1 MPNHP
6 PVLPPSALDRNLAL
20 ECARVTEASALAAA
34 GLMGRGDDK
43 AADEAACAAMR
54 QALNGLQMNGVIVNG
69 EGEDSDQPLHSG
81 ERVGKGDGGPRVDI
95 VLAAL
100 EGRTVC
106 AKGGHNALSVVAL
119 TEEGSFLR
127 VPNGVYM
134 HKIAT
139 GPGLPADV
147 VDLDLPA
154 EDNLARVAEARRVAV
169 SDLTVCVLDRP
180 RHEDLI
186 GRLYDAGARVV
197 LIDDGDISGALAA
210 GLAETGIDLYMGLG
224 GAAQGVLAAA
234 GLKCMGG
241 QMQCRLMPRNDD
253 QRARCRAAGI
263 EDLARRYDIDDM
275 VRGEVMFAAT
285 GVTDGHVVKGV
296 KLFSGERGVSH
307 SLVMRS
313 TTGTIR
319 YLTVHH
325 DFQWARSGR

>member
-1 MPNHP
+1 MPNRAP
-6 PVLPPSALDRNLAL
+6 ALTPAILDRNLAL
-20 ECARVTEASALAAA
+20 ECARVTEASAVAAA
-34 GLMGRGDDK
+34 RLMGRGDEK

-54 QALNGLQMNGVIVNG
+54 DALNGLLMNGVVVNG
-69 EGEDSDQPLHSG
+69 EGDDSDQPLHSG
-81 ERVGKGDGGPRVDI
+81 ERIGRGEGPRVDI

-100 EGRTVC
+100 EGRTIC

-119 TEEGSFLR
+119 TEAGSFLR

-134 HKIAT
+134 HKIAI
-139 GPGLPADV
+139 GPGLAPEV
-147 VDLDLPA
+147 IDLDLPA
-154 EDNLARVAEARRVAV
+154 EDNLARVAAARGMSVP
-169 SDLTVCVLDRP
+169 DLTVCVLDRP
-180 RHEDLI
+180 RHQDLI

-210 GLAETGIDLYMGLG
+210 GLPETGIDLYMGMG

-234 GLKCMGG
+234 GLKCLGG

-263 EDLARRYDIDDM
+263 EDFAHKYDIDDM

-285 GVTDGHVVKGV
+285 GVTDGHVVDGV
-296 KLFSGERGVSH
+296 KLFPGQRGVSH

-313 TTGTIR
+313 ATGTIR

-325 DFQWARSGR
+325 DFKRGRQAQ